1 MFIYPILC
9 SSNGSDK
16 LTLTMK
22 EQVLK
27 GRVFGCPRWSCK
39 RVDSFF
45 GTNYWYGIP
54 CSAADKG
61 DRLGRIFHDYSYFKP
76 GSYSI
81 SAAHANTSVR
91 YDSVRRRVLDLYG
104 ITWYIKANLKNGFR
118 QIGTHSADWCF
129 QVCSNCRN

>member
-27 GRVFGCPRWSCK
+27 GQVIGDPGWSCK
-39 RVDSFF
+39 RVDSLF
-45 GTNYWYGIP
+45 GTNKWYDIH

-61 DRLGRIFHDYSYFKP
+61 DRIGRIVHDYSYFKP

-81 SAAHANTSVR
+81 SAARANTSVR
-91 YDSVRRRVLDLYG
+91 YDSVKRRVLELDG
-104 ITWYIKANLKNGFR
+104 ITWYKADLKSGFR
-118 QIGTHSADWCF
+118 QIGTHPAD
-129 QVCSNCRN
+129 